1 MDRYSKVVEILSTQP
16 RIPGRIPAAPKDE
29 PEDPKPPKDL
39 WQTLTSGELLQMG
52 LHLSPAKLAEA
63 LSASRDLGK
72 GLGQSWRD
80 IKDTFRKVLHLPV
93 VAQHLDPE
101 AAQKISRITMSVVSG
116 VGYAAAGVQGLAGIS
131 KLASGLK
138 EGNRAKQ
145 LDGTLDLAMAGA
157 IGTTIA
163 SAGIASLILV
173 PLAASLGLARGLIHS
188 VAGYRKGD
196 AQQEVQGALDGTRSV
211 GILGSMLG
219 HVNPLL
225 ATAGAIC
232 GPIAGVIQLC
242 RGFLDL
248 RAGLTEK
255 SKNKQLQ
262 GLTDIGSA
270 LGLVLASTGIGT
282 IPGVILTAASVA
294 TRVLYPLND
303 KFQKR
308 CDRLLERCQPG
319 LEKGVAGVEK
329 VALPVI
335 EVVRPI
341 LDKILGKGS
350 K

>member
-1 MDRYSKVVEILSTQP
+1 VQIRPTQAQLPGKLKV
-16 RIPGRIPAAPKDE
+16 RKDE
-29 PEDPKPPKDL
+29 EPQDPKPPGNL
-39 WQTLTSGELLQMG
+39 WQTLTSGELLQLG

-63 LSASRDLGK
+63 INTTKDLGK

-93 VAQHLDPE
+93 VAEHIDPE
-101 AAQKISRITMSVVSG
+101 AARKISSITIAVVAG

-131 KLASGLK
+131 KLSAGIK
-138 EGNRAKQ
+138 EKNRLKQ

-163 SAGIASLILV
+163 AAGVAPLILV
-173 PLAASLGLARGLIHS
+173 PLAATLGLARGVTHS
-188 VAGYRKGD
+188 IVGYRQGN

-232 GPIAGVIQLC
+232 GPVAGIIQSC

-248 RAGLTEK
+248 RSGLAEK
-255 SKNKQLQ
+255 SKSKQLQ

-282 IPGVILTAASVA
+282 IPGVIVTAASVA
-294 TRVLYPLND
+294 TRVLYPLSP

-308 CDRLLERCQPG
+308 CDRLLDKCEPA
-319 LEKGVAGVEK
+319 LEKGVRGVEK
-329 VALPVI
+329 VADPVLRL
-335 EVVRPI
+335 VRPI
-341 LDKILGKGS
+341 LDHILGREKPPPPQ
-350 K
+350 

>member
-1 MDRYSKVVEILSTQP
+1 MQVLTTHPK
-16 RIPGRIPAAPKDE
+16 IPGRLPQVPKDE
-29 PEDPKPPKDL
+29 PDNPKPPQDL
-39 WQTLTSGELLQMG
+39 WQTLTSGELLQLG
-52 LHLSPAKLAEA
+52 LHLSPANLAEA
-63 LSASRDLGK
+63 INTSRDLGK

-93 VAQHLDPE
+93 VAQHIDPE
-101 AAQKISRITMSVVSG
+101 AAQKISRVTMTVVST
-116 VGYAAAGVQGLAGIS
+116 VGYAAAGIQGLAGIS

-163 SAGIASLILV
+163 SAGIAPLILV
-173 PLAASLGLARGLIHS
+173 PLAATLGLTRGLIHA

-196 AQQEVQGALDGTRSV
+196 AQQEVQGALDGTRSI
-211 GILGSMLG
+211 GILGSMMG

-232 GPIAGVIQLC
+232 GPVAGIIQSC

-248 RAGLTEK
+248 RAGLAEK

-294 TRVLYPLND
+294 TRVLYPLHD
-303 KFQKR
+303 KFQKS
-308 CDRLLERCQPG
+308 CDGLLDRCQPA

-329 VALPVI
+329 VAMPVI

-341 LDKILGKGS
+341 LDKILGRNPR
-350 K
+350 

>member
-1 MDRYSKVVEILSTQP
+1 MQIRSVPPQ
-16 RIPGRIPAAPKDE
+16 GPK
-29 PEDPKPPKDL
+29 DPKPPNNL
-39 WQTLTSGELLQMG
+39 WQTLTSGELLQLG

-63 LSASRDLGK
+63 ISTSKDLGK

-93 VAQHLDPE
+93 VAEHIDPE
-101 AAQKISRITMSVVSG
+101 AARKISSITMTVVAG
-116 VGYAAAGVQGLAGIS
+116 VGYAAAGIQGLAGIS
-131 KLASGLK
+131 KLRDGIQEK
-138 EGNRAKQ
+138 NRLKQ

-163 SAGIASLILV
+163 AAGVAPLILV
-173 PLAASLGLARGLIHS
+173 PLAATLGLARGVVLS
-188 VAGYRKGD
+188 VAGYRKGN

-232 GPIAGVIQLC
+232 GPVAGVIQSC

-248 RAGLTEK
+248 RAGLAEQ
-255 SKNKQLQ
+255 SRSKQLQ

-270 LGLVLASTGIGT
+270 LGLVLASTGVGT
-282 IPGVILTAASVA
+282 IPGVILTAVSVA
-294 TRVLYPLND
+294 ARVLYPLSE

-308 CDRLLERCQPG
+308 CDRALEKWEPA
-319 LEKGVAGVEK
+319 LEKGVRAVET
-329 VALPVI
+329 VTTPVLQA
-335 EVVRPI
+335 VRPI
-341 LDKILGKGS
+341 LDHILGKE
-350 K
+350 KPPPPND

>member
-1 MDRYSKVVEILSTQP
+1 VQIRSAQPKV
-16 RIPGRIPAAPKDE
+16 PARQKDSP
-29 PEDPKPPKDL
+29 PEDPKPPNNL
-39 WQTLTSGELLQMG
+39 WQTLTSGELLQLG

-63 LSASRDLGK
+63 IATTKDLGK

-93 VAQHLDPE
+93 VAEHIDPE
-101 AAQKISRITMSVVSG
+101 AARKISTITMTVVAG

-131 KLASGLK
+131 KLRDGIK
-138 EGNRAKQ
+138 EKNRIKQ

-163 SAGIASLILV
+163 AAGVAPLILV
-173 PLAASLGLARGLIHS
+173 PLAATLGLARGVIHS
-188 VAGYRKGD
+188 VAGYRKGN

-232 GPIAGVIQLC
+232 GPVAGVIQSC

-248 RAGLTEK
+248 RAGLSEK
-255 SKNKQLQ
+255 SRTKQIQ

-294 TRVLYPLND
+294 ARVLYPLSP
-303 KFQKR
+303 KFQKH
-308 CDRLLERCQPG
+308 CDQA
-319 LEKGVAGVEK
+319 LEKCEPVLTKGVHVVEK
-329 VALPVI
+329 VTTPVLNVI
-335 EVVRPI
+335 RPI
-341 LDKILGKGS
+341 LDKVLGKD
-350 K
+350 KPPPPV